1 MNSLID
7 GTVLKD
13 RQIVYLVNSSASL
26 QFTVVSKKSSIIT
39 EELDKPLGVELE
51 DQHL

>member
-1 MNSLID
+1 ME
-7 GTVLKD
+7 
-13 RQIVYLVNSSASL
+13 
-26 QFTVVSKKSSIIT
+26 FTVVSKKSSIVI